1 MPHSLQLLIGAGGLS
16 VLVLTTLLSDLLLF
30 LKFKAFLEA
39 TGDRTMVFVKKITSV
54 PEGERRLS
62 EICHHVVPEA
72 SE

>member
-1 MPHSLQLLIGAGGLS
+1 MGAGGLS

-54 PEGERRLS
+54 PEG
-62 EICHHVVPEA
+62 
-72 SE
+72 